1 MKELFASI
9 RRNAIGLAIFAVVTA
24 GAIAVAQVMTADRI
38 ADNIKA
44 AEARALNQILPANS
58 YDNDLLNDTLKVDS
72 RFNQQLLGPLSENAL
87 IYRAHR
93 NGEVSAVIL
102 PAVAPDGYTTNI
114 DLIVGVNRDGTL
126 AGVRV
131 VAHRETPGLGDKI
144 DARKSNWIFDF
155 ENKSLNNPMSESWAV
170 KKDGGD
176 FDQFTGATI
185 TPRAVVRAV
194 KRALMFFEMHRGLL
208 LETQLL
214 ETQLLDN
221 QIRSSTTSVNA
232 QGNTHGGNNNGH

>member
-24 GAIAVAQVMTADRI
+24 GAIAVTQVMTADRI
-38 ADNIKA
+38 AYNIKA

-58 YDNDLLNDTLKVDS
+58 YDNDLLNDTMDVDS
-72 RFNQQLLGPLSENAL
+72 RFNQQLLGPLADNAL
-87 IYRAHR
+87 IYRAR
-93 NGEVSAVIL
+93 NNGLVSAVIL
-102 PAVAPDGYTTNI
+102 PAIAPDGYTTNI
-114 DLIVGVNRDGTL
+114 DLIVGINRDGSL

-144 DARKSNWIFDF
+144 DTRKSDWILSFA
-155 ENKSLNNPMSESWAV
+155 NKSLNNPTSEQWAV

-194 KRALMFFEMHRGLL
+194 KRALLFFDMHKDL
-208 LETQLL
+208 
-214 ETQLLDN
+214 LLDN
-221 QIRSSTTSVNA
+221 QVRSSAPHVD
-232 QGNTHGGNNNGH
+232 GGK

>member
-24 GAIAVAQVMTADRI
+24 GAIAVTQVMTADRI
-38 ADNIKA
+38 AYNIKA
-44 AEARALNQILPANS
+44 AEARALNQILPASS
-58 YDNDLLNDTLKVDS
+58 YDNDLLNDTMDVDS
-72 RFNQQLLGPLSENAL
+72 RFNQQLLGPLADNAL
-87 IYRAHR
+87 IYRAR
-93 NGEVSAVIL
+93 NNGIVSAVIL

-114 DLIVGVNRDGTL
+114 DLIVGINRDGSL

-144 DARKSNWIFDF
+144 DTRKSDWVLSFAK
-155 ENKSLNNPMSESWAV
+155 KSLSNPMSEQWAV

-185 TPRAVVRAV
+185 TPRAIVRAV
-194 KRALMFFEMHRGLL
+194 KRALMFFDMHKDL
-208 LETQLL
+208 
-214 ETQLLDN
+214 LLDN
-221 QIRSSTTSVNA
+221 QVRSSAPHVD
-232 QGNTHGGNNNGH
+232 GGK

>member
-24 GAIAVAQVMTADRI
+24 GAIAVTQVMTADRI
-38 ADNIKA
+38 AYNIKA
-44 AEARALNQILPANS
+44 AEARALNQILPASS
-58 YDNDLLNDTLKVDS
+58 YDNDLLNDTMDVDS
-72 RFNQQLLGPLSENAL
+72 RFNQQLLGPLADNAR
-87 IYRAHR
+87 IYRAR
-93 NGEVSAVIL
+93 NNGLVSAVIL
-102 PAVAPDGYTTNI
+102 PAIAPDGYTTNI
-114 DLIVGVNRDGTL
+114 DLIVGINRDGSL

-144 DARKSNWIFDF
+144 DTRKSDWILSFA
-155 ENKSLNNPMSESWAV
+155 NKSLNNPTSEQWAV

-194 KRALMFFEMHRGLL
+194 KRALMFCDMHKDL
-208 LETQLL
+208 
-214 ETQLLDN
+214 LLDN
-221 QIRSSTTSVNA
+221 QARSSAPHVD
-232 QGNTHGGNNNGH
+232 GGK